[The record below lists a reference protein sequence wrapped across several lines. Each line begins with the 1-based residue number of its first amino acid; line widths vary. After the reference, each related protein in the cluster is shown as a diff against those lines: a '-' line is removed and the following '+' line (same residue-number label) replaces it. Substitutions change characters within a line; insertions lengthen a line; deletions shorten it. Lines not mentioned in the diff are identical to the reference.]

1 MTTSM
6 VALTSIC
13 VSRCSK
19 ENKNMLSIRF
29 TGLDRLASRMS
40 SAPRELEKQLAKALG
55 RSIAMAETES
65 KRRTPVDTGYLRSSI
80 GGAGGFSFVR
90 GFTAGVGT
98 NVNYAIFVHERI
110 GLRHPV
116 GGAKFMEKG
125 AKAALPFIN
134 KEMEKVAGKVALYIV
149 T

>member
-1 MTTSM
+1 
-6 VALTSIC
+6 
-13 VSRCSK
+13 
-19 ENKNMLSIRF
+19 MLSIRF
-29 TGLDRLASRMS
+29 SGLDRLVSRVD
-40 SAPRELEKQLAKALG
+40 SAPREIETQLSKALG

-80 GGAGGFSFVR
+80 GGAGGYEFVR

-98 NVNYAIFVHERI
+98 NVNYAIFVHERT

-125 AKAALPFIN
+125 LQAALPFI
-134 KEMEKVAGKVALYIV
+134 ERELEKVAGKVALYI
-149 T
+149 TK